1 MIDANIPSIV
11 RETQFNPEPVA
22 ERDGARQRQR
32 GQNGD
37 GPWRGEEQQVDQEDN
52 GRDRMEADVCQM

>member
-1 MIDANIPSIV
+1 V

-22 ERDGARQRQR
+22 ERDGARQSQR

-52 GRDRMEADVCQM
+52 GWDRMEADVCQM